1 MRKTKLYLLIV
12 TIFCAFFMSASVFA
26 DTATQQSVVCT
37 YSKADNTVKLSVYV
51 SGGDAIV
58 GFCSFSYDNK
68 TLVLTDTS
76 GNPVPNDV
84 PATAADGKT
93 SYLKSVVSAHGG
105 IVVTDMGKGVKKL
118 VNPTDGYVLF
128 AWYLPQSSK
137 SIDASSGRVLI
148 AEINFKLADTKVY
161 TDIQNGIVK
170 LAGNNITDPIGNW
183 YSGILAMNSAHKQY
197 ATSNGTMTVNIK
209 YEFDLSDNGGTA
221 SEPSKP
227 TETDKPDQP
236 ENPDGNGN
244 AENPG
249 ETQKPSE
256 PSQPDEPKDGENTG
270 KTDDGNSGETLP
282 EKTDFGIVCTPFEN
296 SVRIRWNTPEGHGDV
311 LGYELYGTDTDG
323 NTVFEID
330 DISPISNSYTVRDL
344 GGGFD
349 MKVRVRAYFSDGTSA
364 DSEYSDAST
373 LGISEDAELIS
384 FEVKY
389 DVKNGFLYGFDTEKV
404 VFGKTAVKLPDVV
417 PVVGMKF
424 DGWSVDG
431 KTVTDVSK
439 IRIYSDET
447 FYAVYSRKSAGAYMT
462 GYSDGTFKPDG
473 VITRAE
479 TAALIARISGVY
491 NADETYNTDF
501 SDCAQSAWFTN
512 YVGCCIQNGF
522 ITGYSDGTFRPER
535 TVTRAEFA
543 AILCRVFGY
552 KRTSQNDNFN
562 DISEHW
568 AADSINALF
577 DYSVVSPES
586 DGSFRPD
593 DKLLRKE
600 AVSMLNAALGIEP
613 DKSGIDNY
621 VAQNGQPF
629 SDVPESSPYY
639 YDILS
644 AALGK

>member
-148 AEINFKLADTKVY
+148 AEINFKLAATKVY
-161 TDIQNGIVK
+161 TDIQNGTVK

-227 TETDKPDQP
+227 AETDKPDQP

-256 PSQPDEPKDGENTG
+256 PSQPDEPKDDENTG
-270 KTDDGNSGETLP
+270 KPDDGNSGETLP

-349 MKVRVRAYFSDGTSA
+349 MKVRVRAYFSDGTST

-373 LGISEDAELIS
+373 LGISEDAEL
-384 FEVKY
+384 
-389 DVKNGFLYGFDTEKV
+389 
-404 VFGKTAVKLPDVV
+404 
-417 PVVGMKF
+417 
-424 DGWSVDG
+424 
-431 KTVTDVSK
+431 K
-439 IRIYSDET
+439 I
-447 FYAVYSRKSAGAYMT
+447 G
-462 GYSDGTFKPDG
+462 
-473 VITRAE
+473 RASC
-479 TAALIARISGVY
+479 R
-491 NADETYNTDF
+491 
-501 SDCAQSAWFTN
+501 
-512 YVGCCIQNGF
+512 
-522 ITGYSDGTFRPER
+522 ER
-535 TVTRAEFA
+535 V
-543 AILCRVFGY
+543 
-552 KRTSQNDNFN
+552 
-562 DISEHW
+562 
-568 AADSINALF
+568 
-577 DYSVVSPES
+577 
-586 DGSFRPD
+586 
-593 DKLLRKE
+593 
-600 AVSMLNAALGIEP
+600 
-613 DKSGIDNY
+613 
-621 VAQNGQPF
+621 
-629 SDVPESSPYY
+629 
-639 YDILS
+639 
-644 AALGK
+644 